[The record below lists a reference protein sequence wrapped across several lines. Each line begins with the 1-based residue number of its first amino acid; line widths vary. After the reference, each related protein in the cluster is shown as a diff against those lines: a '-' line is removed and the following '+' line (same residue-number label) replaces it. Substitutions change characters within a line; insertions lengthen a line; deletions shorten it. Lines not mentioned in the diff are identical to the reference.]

1 MSEEELRELL
11 REMRADPIPVD
22 SLARVRISVA
32 QRVRNNRRL
41 WRGFAALSLA
51 AVSVTV
57 LVILFGPIAQP
68 PLTNPNL
75 VARRAETSVT
85 TEQEPTQPRVLRAA
99 NRPVRHHLAHP
110 RGVVSEMH
118 KENGNP
124 ILIRI
129 ETPDP
134 NILILLVE
142 EK

>member
-11 REMRADPIPVD
+11 REMRADPIPVN

-32 QRVRNNRRL
+32 QRVRNRRR
-41 WRGFAALSLA
+41 WRGSAALSLA
-51 AVSVTV
+51 AVSVAV
-57 LVILFGPIAQP
+57 LVIIFLPIAQP
-68 PLTNPNL
+68 PHTNTNL
-75 VARRAETSVT
+75 VVRRAEPSVT
-85 TEQEPTQPRVLRAA
+85 TEQQPTQPRVLRAA
-99 NRPVRHHLAHP
+99 NRPVRRHLARP
-110 RGVVSEMH
+110 QGVVSEMH

-129 ETPDP
+129 ETQDP